1 MDNKKPALLVLERE
15 SIRVIYGSSMK
26 IIKTAEAS
34 LPHNVAFFDKL
45 FAENRVLAI
54 EKVKEMG
61 KDQLFGF
68 LSQRPAAQPQPAAT
82 PPSTFQQPAPAQY
95 QQQPQQR
102 PADLND
108 GSFWVKSSAKT
119 TIIIDDLFTNA
130 EIPNAPG
137 CRQALSVSPERP
149 VNLANYN
156 PEDVNR
162 SGILRRLLTIGT
174 LVRISSNEANH
185 MHATAD
191 TKADG
196 GGNEVDRYAPLIPE
210 GMGAAAYAAGYR
222 GAHDEATVV
231 DITSDFKT
239 SHGDQTSLYGSN
251 EDSGSMEGLMQYI
264 TQPPPIEQAAAEEPR
279 KQLASRPQVNVIG
292 PSLKEA
298 KFRRKSDE
306 IGQF

>member
-26 IIKTAEAS
+26 IIKTSEAG
-34 LPHNVAFFDKL
+34 LPHNIAFFDKL

-68 LSQRPAAQPQPAAT
+68 LNQKAPQQQQPASLPSSLPPSAVSQPAAV
-82 PPSTFQQPAPAQY
+82 
-95 QQQPQQR
+95 PQQR
-102 PADLND
+102 QADLND
-108 GSFWVKSSAKT
+108 GSFWVKSNAKT

-156 PEDVNR
+156 PEDVNK

-174 LVRISSNEANH
+174 LARISPNEASH
-185 MHATAD
+185 MDAAAD
-191 TKADG
+191 ARANG
-196 GGNEVDRYAPLIPE
+196 GGNEVDRYAPLIPD
-210 GMGAAAYAAGYR
+210 GVGAAAYAAGYR

-239 SHGDQTSLYGSN
+239 SHGDQTALYGSN

-264 TQPPPIEQAAAEEPR
+264 TQPPPMEQAEEVQEKR
-279 KQLASRPQVNVIG
+279 QLQARQKIDVVG